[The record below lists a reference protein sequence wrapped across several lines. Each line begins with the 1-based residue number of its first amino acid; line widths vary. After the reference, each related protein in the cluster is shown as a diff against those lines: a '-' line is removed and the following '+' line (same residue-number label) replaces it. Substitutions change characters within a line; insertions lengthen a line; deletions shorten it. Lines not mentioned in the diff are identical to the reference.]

1 MNFLPGHR
9 SHSVT
14 LLADSDLA
22 LDVVGLTGAEIV
34 DKRSVDVADEFVGL
48 KKPSIGDAYDEKVG
62 RLLSDGAVYVGL
74 AGDGNIMGLL

>member
-22 LDVVGLTGAEIV
+22 LEVVGVTGAELV
-34 DKRSVDVADEFVGL
+34 DKRSVDVVDEFVGL
-48 KKPSIGDAYDEKVG
+48 KNPSIGDAYDAEVG
-62 RLLSDGAVYVGL
+62 RLWSLGAV
-74 AGDGNIMGLL
+74 

>member
-1 MNFLPGHR
+1 MCRLKLLLCDSGFPVNFTPGHR

-22 LDVVGLTGAEIV
+22 LEVVGVTGTEIV

-48 KKPSIGDAYDEKVG
+48 KDPSVGDAYDEKFE
-62 RLLSDGAVYVGL
+62 RLLSLEAV
-74 AGDGNIMGLL
+74 